1 LLLLLLLLLRRPR
14 AGGMAASA
22 GAGAVGAADVYDVAV
37 VGGGLSGLCVARG
50 LAARGISYALLEAS
64 AERLGGRLRNT
75 AGGIDLGA
83 AWVWPA
89 HGQHRVAALLEE
101 LGVGTFPQPG
111 NDAGNTRVVGG
122 TAALVDGIVR
132 GLEPDRLMLGWRLES
147 ARLADDDGVV
157 VLTSSSIINTDADAQ
172 AQPRQIFARY
182 VVMAAPP
189 RKLSDG
195 SVQFSPAL
203 PAPRIQAMRRARTWM
218 AGVTKVVV
226 HFPEPFWRRV
236 GGGHDIANMGLSS
249 GPAFQVY
256 DASSF
261 EDSVVALT
269 FFALA
274 PAELSSAADEDHAD
288 QALAEACCGQLA
300 AAWRRYRVPAA
311 FSDALI
317 KGCRDAATAHVVAQ
331 RWPKAQHIS
340 DEEQPTT
347 IHPHPRPVAAL
358 AQAEWSGRLHFAG
371 TESDQ
376 RSPGVIEG
384 AIGSAHRVLAALNRQ
399 EGLRGAAQAGAV
411 EL

>member
-1 LLLLLLLLLRRPR
+1 
-14 AGGMAASA
+14 MAAVA
-22 GAGAVGAADVYDVAV
+22 DARGAEAADVYDVAV

-50 LAARGISYALLEAS
+50 LAARGISYVLLEAS
-64 AERLGGRLRNT
+64 PERLGGRLRNT

-101 LGVGTFPQPG
+101 LGIGTFPQPG

-132 GLEPDRLMLGWRLES
+132 GLEPARLMLGWRLES
-147 ARLADDDGVV
+147 ARLADDNGVV
-157 VLTSSSIINTDADAQ
+157 VLMSSSIVNIDADADADAQ
-172 AQPRQIFARY
+172 AQPRQFFARY

-203 PAPRIQAMRRARTWM
+203 PAPRIQAMRQARTWM

-226 HFPEPFWRRV
+226 HFSEPFWRRV
-236 GGGHDIANMGLSS
+236 GVGHDIANMGLSS

-274 PAELSSAADEDHAD
+274 PAELSSAADEDHAE

-311 FSDALI
+311 FSDALT
-317 KGCRDAATAHVVAQ
+317 KGCRDTATARVVAQ

-340 DEEQPTT
+340 DEEHPTT

-358 AQAEWSGRLHFAG
+358 AQVEWSGRLHFAG

-384 AIGSAHRVLAALNRQ
+384 AIGSAHRVLAALDR
-399 EGLRGAAQAGAV
+399 EGLRGTAQAGAV